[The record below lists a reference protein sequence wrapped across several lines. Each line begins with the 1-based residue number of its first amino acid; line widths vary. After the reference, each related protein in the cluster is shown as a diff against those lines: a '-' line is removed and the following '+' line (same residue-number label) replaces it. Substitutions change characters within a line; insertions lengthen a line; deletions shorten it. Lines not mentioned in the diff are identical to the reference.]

1 MNTPSNSNANPGI
14 PWRGIITLLIMIA
27 LMPCVLLLCAGRF
40 DWWEAWAYTANALIV
55 LISSRAIILIKYPDM
70 ARERSEAGGKEDVK
84 SWDRYLMPLTALVG
98 PFVAWIVV
106 GLDERFGWTP
116 DLPDSIQITALL
128 VIFLGNNIGT
138 LAMLAN
144 RFFSSQVRIQSDRNQ
159 TVVSAGPY
167 RFVRHPGYA
176 GGILAWIAGPIFFS
190 SYWSVI
196 PTVLVIALMVIRT
209 ALEDRTLLDELPG
222 YRAYAQKVRYRLL
235 PGIW

>member
-1 MNTPSNSNANPGI
+1 MTSPSNSNAKPGI
-14 PWRGIITLLIMIA
+14 PWRGLISLLILIA
-27 LMPCVLLLCAGRF
+27 LMPCVLFLCAGRL
-40 DWWEAWAYTANALIV
+40 DWWEGWAYTANVLIV
-55 LISSRAIILIKYPDM
+55 MISSRALILIKSPDM

-84 SWDRYLMPLTALVG
+84 SWDRTLMPLTAIVG
-98 PFVAWIVV
+98 PFAAWIVV

-116 DLPDSIQITALL
+116 DLPDPIQIAALL

-138 LAMLAN
+138 WAMLAN

-159 TVVSAGPY
+159 TIVSTGPY

-176 GGILAWIAGPIFFS
+176 GGILAWLAGPVFFS

-196 PTVLVIALMVIRT
+196 PTVIVIALMVVRT
-209 ALEDRTLLDELPG
+209 ALEDRTLMEELPG
-222 YRAYAQKVRYRLL
+222 YREYAQKVRYRLL